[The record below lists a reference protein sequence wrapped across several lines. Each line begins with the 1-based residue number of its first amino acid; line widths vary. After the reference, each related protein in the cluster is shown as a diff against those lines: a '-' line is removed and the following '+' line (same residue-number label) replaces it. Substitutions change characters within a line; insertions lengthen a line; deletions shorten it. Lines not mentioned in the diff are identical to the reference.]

1 MYVYTH
7 REKAKQSSLVVN
19 TSIIITI
26 TLSLLF
32 SQLKRTIKDKVF
44 GGEGGRGGGQDA
56 NLLKVIF
63 ILYKTNLLYNL
74 QVTHEISG
82 KSI

>member
-7 REKAKQSSLVVN
+7 REKAKNSSLVVN

-32 SQLKRTIKDKVF
+32 SQLRRKIKDKVF
-44 GGEGGRGGGQDA
+44 GGVGGGC
-56 NLLKVIF
+56 
-63 ILYKTNLLYNL
+63 
-74 QVTHEISG
+74 
-82 KSI
+82 

>member
-7 REKAKQSSLVVN
+7 REKAKHSSLVVN

-26 TLSLLF
+26 TLYLLF

-44 GGEGGRGGGQDA
+44 GGGGGKGGQDA

>member
-7 REKAKQSSLVVN
+7 REKAKHSSLVVN

-44 GGEGGRGGGQDA
+44 GGGGGKGGGA
-56 NLLKVIF
+56 
-63 ILYKTNLLYNL
+63 
-74 QVTHEISG
+74 G
-82 KSI
+82 C

>member
-44 GGEGGRGGGQDA
+44 GGEGGRGGGGRM
-56 NLLKVIF
+56 LT
-63 ILYKTNLLYNL
+63 Y
-74 QVTHEISG
+74 
-82 KSI
+82 